1 MDKNAIKNYAIWARN
16 ELIARVSQKALQYG
30 IGKDSAIDPNAS
42 AVNGRVLTNTEKQQR
57 VALIEKINSEG
68 YEQVIEEVAYT
79 WFNRFIALRFMEVND
94 YLPTHI
100 RVFSDETGAFNPQ
113 IMAEAINLQMDG
125 LDIAKV
131 YAFKENDQDADLFK
145 YLVITQCNALNKVL
159 PGMFQRIADYTELL
173 FPDHL
178 LEENSAVGKLVND
191 IPEEDWKDAV
201 QIIGWLY
208 QYYNTEPKA
217 QVFKDLDDNIKIT
230 KEKIPAATQLFT
242 PDWIVRY
249 MVENSLGRL
258 WLEGHPQ
265 HTQTLKSSW
274 KYYLD
279 EAEQEESVNE
289 QLAQIRAGYAQIKP
303 EDIKCIDPCEGSG
316 HIIVYMFDV
325 LVQIYSSYGYTTT
338 DAVAS
343 IVKNNLYGLD
353 IDDRAAQLAY
363 FAVMM
368 KARQYDSRFLT
379 RGIQPHVYS
388 IIESNGLDRN
398 IIEYF
403 VNGDE
408 CLKRSMDTLVRELHD
423 AKEYGS
429 ILNVSRVDFEAIYA
443 RFDEIRTDVNM
454 YAHPA
459 LEQLLPFVQVAQA
472 MAQKYDVVV
481 TNPPYM
487 NSGSMGD
494 ILSSYV
500 QEHHPFARYDMFAVF
515 TEVAKSYAKTLGKI
529 ALITQQAWMYLS
541 TYEKFRIE
549 MLSSSFVSLLQLGA
563 HAFAE
568 IGGEI
573 VQTVAFVMN
582 KKSIRGYN
590 ATYIRLTD
598 GKTQD
603 EKEQAFLSKNGL
615 FYNCQENFSK
625 IPGTPIAYWVSSR
638 FISNFQ
644 YPALGDVARPRS
656 GISTN
661 NNARFLRLWF
671 EVEWNKMYLNCP
683 NIQTVQNLPFKW
695 FPYNKGGQS
704 IKWYGNF
711 DYVVNWE
718 HDGEEIK
725 YFATHNPKDP
735 KTKHWTRRASNYQ
748 LYFKRAITWSLT
760 NGGSFA
766 ARLRPQ
772 GSIFDMNGMSL
783 FCEKNDESYILAL
796 MCCKPV
802 DYYMSVFNPTLAN
815 QAGDIAKIPYISNQE
830 NLKRIEEMT
839 SDCVSFSRTDW
850 DSFETSWDFKKH
862 PLVPSRED
870 FAEARQSQFATDRLV
885 KLGSIQWNF
894 EQWKNE
900 CENRFNTLK
909 QNEEELNR
917 IFIDIYGLQDE
928 LTPDVEDKDVTVRKA
943 DLEREIKSLISYA
956 VGCMFGRYSLDR
968 PGLVYAGGDWDV
980 SAYNT
985 FEADADNI
993 IPICDDEYFSDDIVG
1008 RFIEFLKVAY
1018 GTDSLED
1025 NLKFIASVLGGK
1037 GTPREVIRQYFL
1049 DDFFKDHCNTYQVTG
1064 SGKRPIYW
1072 LFDSGKKNG
1081 FKCLVYMHRY
1091 KPDTI
1096 ARIRTDY
1103 VHEQQ
1108 SRYDTAIDNI
1118 NSQLNSL
1125 TGSNLVKQKK
1135 QLAKLTAQKDEL
1147 HAYEEKIH
1155 HLADQMISIDLD
1167 DGVKVNYAKFKDVLA
1182 KIK

>member
-1 MDKNAIKNYAIWARN
+1 MDKNAIKNYAIWARK

-30 IGKDSAIDPNAS
+30 FGKDTAIDPNAS

-57 VALIEKINSEG
+57 AALIEKINSEG

-208 QYYNTEPKA
+208 QFYIAEPKDVLINA
-217 QVFKDLDDNIKIT
+217 RKAYKKDD
-230 KEKIPAATQLFT
+230 IPFVTQLFT

-265 HTQTLKSSW
+265 NSTTLKSNW
-274 KYYLD
+274 AYFLD
-279 EAEQEESVNE
+279 EAEQNEFVKKELNNVYEEY
-289 QLAQIRAGYAQIKP
+289 AGIKP
-303 EDIKCIDPCEGSG
+303 QDLRCIDPCEGSG
-316 HIIVYMFDV
+316 HIIVYIFDV
-325 LVQIYSSYGYTTT
+325 LVQIYSSYGYTMT

-368 KARQYDSRFLT
+368 KARQYDSRFLA

-388 IIESNGLDRN
+388 IIESNSLDRSV
-398 IIEYF
+398 IEYF

-408 CLKRSMDTLVRELHD
+408 CLKKSMDTLVRELHN

-429 ILNVSRVDFEAIYA
+429 ILNVSCVDFEAMRA

-459 LEQLLPFVQVAQA
+459 LEQLLPFVQVAQT
-472 MAQKYDVVV
+472 MAQKYDVIV

-487 NSGSMGD
+487 NSSYMPADLKSFVETNYVDYKSDLFAAFTKKALSMTKKHG
-494 ILSSYV
+494 
-500 QEHHPFARYDMFAVF
+500 H
-515 TEVAKSYAKTLGKI
+515 I
-529 ALITQQAWMYLS
+529 ALLTPYVWMFIQS
-541 TYEKFRIE
+541 YEKMRINISQE
-549 MLSSSFVSLLQLGA
+549 ASISSLVQL
-563 HAFAE
+563 E
-568 IGGEI
+568 
-573 VQTVAFVMN
+573 
-582 KKSIRGYN
+582 YN
-590 ATYIRLTD
+590 AFEAACVPVAAFSLTKASLDYAGQYIRLSNFRGAD
-598 GKTQD
+598 NQGPKVL
-603 EKEQAFLSKNGL
+603 EAIAHP
-615 FYNCQENFSK
+615 NCGYRFTAMQSNFSK
-625 IPGTPIAYWVSSR
+625 IPGAPVAYWVKEKIFSS
-638 FISNFQ
+638 FGNNIK
-644 YPALGDVARPRS
+644 LGDFAYPKQ
-656 GISTN
+656 GLATADN
-661 NNARFLRLWF
+661 KQFLRLWF
-671 EVEWNKMYLNCP
+671 EVDKQKTSFNSKKNNVEQK
-683 NIQTVQNLPFKW
+683 KW
-695 FPYNKGGQS
+695 FPHNKGGEFR
-704 IKWYGNF
+704 KWYGNR
-711 DYVVNWE
+711 DYVINWE
-718 HDGEEIK
+718 NDGAALRSFHGAVIR
-725 YFATHNPKDP
+725 NP
-735 KTKHWTRRASNYQ
+735 SE
-748 LYFKRAITWSLT
+748 YFKDMCSYSDLT
-760 NGGSFA
+760 SGMFSF
-766 ARLRPQ
+766 RYF
-772 GSIFDMNGMSL
+772 GEGFIFDSTGPSL
-783 FCEKNDESYILAL
+783 FNESDEISTDYLMGVMNSCVINTAYLTILCPTMHYTQSAVAKVPIIVSSEKKDIVS
-796 MCCKPV
+796 
-802 DYYMSVFNPTLAN
+802 DYTKVNVS
-815 QAGDIAKIPYISNQE
+815 IAK
-830 NLKRIEEMT
+830 K
-839 SDCVSFSRTDW
+839 DW

-870 FAEARQSQFATDRLV
+870 FAEARQSQFAADRLA

-909 QNEEELNR
+909 KNEEELNR

-968 PGLVYAGGDWDV
+968 EGLVYAGGDWDV

-1025 NLKFIASVLGGK
+1025 NLKFIAGVLGGK

-1049 DDFFKDHCNTYQVTG
+1049 NDFFKDHCDTYQVTG

-1081 FKCLVYMHRY
+1081 FKCLIYMHRY

-1108 SRYDTAIDNI
+1108 SRYDTAIDEI
-1118 NSQLNSL
+1118 NAQLNSL
-1125 TGSNLVKQKK
+1125 TGSNLVNQKK
-1135 QLAKLTAQKDEL
+1135 RLAKLMAQKDEI